1 MTQPWPFSPAA
12 LIESPR
18 YVCFTKQ
25 NFRYLDMEKVDF
37 AKGNGLVPVIVQD
50 YRSREVLMMAYMN
63 EEAWAKTRKTGKAH
77 YYSRS
82 RRRLWLK
89 GEESGHYQEVKDI
102 LIDCDN
108 DTLLLRV
115 KQTGGGACHLGYGSC
130 FFRKKTDKSWK
141 PTAKR
146 IFDPGQ
152 VYKNRSKG
160 KVAQ

>member
-1 MTQPWPFSPAA
+1 MDK
-12 LIESPR
+12 I
-18 YVCFTKQ
+18 
-25 NFRYLDMEKVDF
+25 DF

-63 EEAWAKTRKTGKAH
+63 EDAWSKTRKTGKAH

-82 RRRLWLK
+82 RRSLWLK

-115 KQTGGGACHLGYGSC
+115 KQRGGGACHLGYRSC
-130 FFRKKTDKSWK
+130 FFRKKSAGNWKAAAKKIFNPDQAYKSK
-141 PTAKR
+141 
-146 IFDPGQ
+146 
-152 VYKNRSKG
+152 KG
-160 KVAQ
+160 

>member
-1 MTQPWPFSPAA
+1 
-12 LIESPR
+12 
-18 YVCFTKQ
+18 
-25 NFRYLDMEKVDF
+25 MEKVDF

-63 EEAWAKTRKTGKAH
+63 EEAWTKTRRTGKAH

-82 RRRLWLK
+82 RRGLWFK

-115 KQTGGGACHLGYGSC
+115 KQMGGGACHMGYRSC
-130 FFRKKTDKSWK
+130 FFRKKAARDWK
-141 PTAKR
+141 VVSKR
-146 IFDPGQ
+146 IFDPGL
-152 VYKNRSKG
+152 VYKSKS
-160 KVAQ
+160 KA

>member
-1 MTQPWPFSPAA
+1 
-12 LIESPR
+12 
-18 YVCFTKQ
+18 
-25 NFRYLDMEKVDF
+25 MERIDF
-37 AKGNGLVPVIVQD
+37 AKGSGLVPVIVQD

-63 EEAWAKTRKTGKAH
+63 EEAWAKTQKTGKAH

-115 KQTGGGACHLGYGSC
+115 KQAGGGACHMGYRSC
-130 FFRKKTDKSWK
+130 FFRKKAARDWK
-141 PTAKR
+141 VVSKR
-146 IFDPGQ
+146 IFDPGL
-152 VYKNRSKG
+152 VYKSKS
-160 KVAQ
+160 KA

>member
-1 MTQPWPFSPAA
+1 MQK
-12 LIESPR
+12 L
-18 YVCFTKQ
+18 
-25 NFRYLDMEKVDF
+25 DF

-63 EEAWAKTRKTGKAH
+63 REAWTKTQKTGKAH

-82 RRRLWLK
+82 RKRLWLK

-115 KQTGGGACHLGYGSC
+115 KQLGGGACHLGYRSC
-130 FFRKKTDKSWK
+130 FFRKKEERSWK
-141 PTAKR
+141 PVAKR
-146 IFDPGQ
+146 IFNPEQ
-152 VYKNRSKG
+152 IYKDASKG
-160 KVAQ
+160 